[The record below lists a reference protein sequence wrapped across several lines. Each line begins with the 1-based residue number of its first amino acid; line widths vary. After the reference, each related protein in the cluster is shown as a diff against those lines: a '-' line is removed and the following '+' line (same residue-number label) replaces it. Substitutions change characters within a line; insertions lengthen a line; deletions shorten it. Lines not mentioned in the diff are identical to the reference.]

1 VVSGPKGARV
11 ALSNFGRRERA
22 TGIEPAFSAWEAL
35 QGEINTQLKN
45 VFFQVEPEIGKIDYA

>member
-1 VVSGPKGARV
+1 VTCDVS
-11 ALSNFGRRERA
+11 RERA

-35 QGEINTQLKN
+35 QGKIDAQVKM